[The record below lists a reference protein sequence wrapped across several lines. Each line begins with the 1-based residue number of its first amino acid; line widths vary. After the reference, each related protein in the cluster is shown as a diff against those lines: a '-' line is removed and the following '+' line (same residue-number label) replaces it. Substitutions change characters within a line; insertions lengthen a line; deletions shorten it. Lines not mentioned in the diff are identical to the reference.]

1 MPWSVLAVSPLHGLP
16 PHALDALSS
25 DPDLEL
31 FHAETDALVEEAR
44 ALEPDVLVAST
55 ASLNGKGTRQ
65 LRRLRVAVP
74 EVHVLVLMESKDA
87 RLSGRLLRSGARGF
101 LVPGASPGEVV
112 RSVRA
117 LLAGELVLPPALAS
131 GLASEFVRV
140 DAEHRESSARLEFA
154 LESLHAQLAEL
165 QETHVGTVEALAG
178 AVELRD
184 EYTGGHIARVRAY
197 SLALAR
203 MVEPSLASDEHASA
217 YMLHDIGKL
226 AIPDSVLLKAGA
238 LTDEEFEIIKHH
250 TTAGA
255 HYVEAIPFLRHM
267 TPLVRSHHERWDGGG
282 YPDGRAGT
290 EIPLVARIFAVAD
303 TLDAMTTDRPYRRAQ
318 SFEVACEEIRRCS
331 GTQFDPAVVE
341 AFMVVAEKDE
351 AFADLRAGVV
361 PGRDHLPGPLIRAF
375 RAADS
380 HSEHRPA

>member
-1 MPWSVLAVSPLHGLP
+1 MPWRVLAASPLHGLP
-16 PHALDALSS
+16 PDALEALSR
-25 DPDLEL
+25 DPELEL
-31 FHAETDALVEEAR
+31 LRTGTDALLEEAR
-44 ALEPDVLVAST
+44 AVQPDLLLAS
-55 ASLNGKGTRQ
+55 AGSLNGDRTRQ
-65 LRRLRVAVP
+65 LRRLREAVP
-74 EVHVLVLMESKDA
+74 NVRVLVLMDSEDE
-87 RLSGRLLRSGARGF
+87 RLSGHLLRSGARGF
-101 LVPGASPGEVV
+101 LVPDVSPEEAV
-112 RSVRA
+112 RSVRV
-117 LLAGELVLPPALAS
+117 LLAGDFVLPPALAS
-131 GLASEFVRV
+131 GLAAEFVRV

-154 LESLHAQLAEL
+154 LESLHAQLVEL

-184 EYTGGHIARVRAY
+184 EYTGGHITRVRAY

-203 MVEPSLASDEHASA
+203 VVDPSLASDDHASA

-226 AIPDSVLLKAGA
+226 AIPDSVLLKPGA
-238 LTDEEFEIIKHH
+238 LTDEEFEIVKLH

-282 YPDGRAGT
+282 YPDGRAET

-303 TLDAMTTDRPYRRAQ
+303 ALDAMTTDRPYRRAQ
-318 SFEVACEEIRRCS
+318 GFEVACEEIRRCS
-331 GTQFDPAVVE
+331 GTQFDPTVVE
-341 AFMVVAEKDE
+341 AFTVVAEEDE

-375 RAADS
+375 RITDPQTD
-380 HSEHRPA
+380 HRPA